1 MIVSSTFTEGPTQAD
16 GRRYVNE
23 RHVDDEGREHKFEW
37 LGDQDAAPVLAARAE
52 RLNALI
58 ASQRAAQQQV
68 AGTRLP
74 MTKWEFRQ
82 IFTAEERA
90 MADAFEAGLESNT
103 QLDAPTKAAIRTG
116 FKDFNA
122 SQGVNVP
129 FVPAVHQM
137 LGLFVGVGILSA
149 ARRDEIV
156 AMYG

>member
-1 MIVSSTFTEGPTQAD
+1 MIVSSTYTEGPAQVD
-16 GRRYVNE
+16 GRRYVTE
-23 RHVDDEGREHKFEW
+23 RHTDDEGREHKFEW
-37 LGDQDAAPVLAARAE
+37 LGDQDAALVLTARAE

-58 ASQRAAQQQV
+58 AEKRAAQLVV

-90 MADAFEAGLESNT
+90 MADAFEAGLEANPA
-103 QLDAPTKAAIRTG
+103 LDATTKAAIRTG

-156 AMYG
+156 AAYG